1 VVLSQVK
8 AQIDPVKYPTF
19 TNIEDALKSKKAVY
33 SMSFREK
40 GLFNLPPQIV
50 KLDSLFFL
58 NMMGNKLEKMDQELF
73 ALKEL
78 KI

>member
-19 TNIEDALKSKKAVY
+19 TNIEDAFKSKKAVY

-40 GLFNLPPQIV
+40 DYLIFHLR
-50 KLDSLFFL
+50 S
-58 NMMGNKLEKMDQELF
+58 
-73 ALKEL
+73 
-78 KI
+78 

>member
-1 VVLSQVK
+1 MKKLFLCISLVVLSQVK

-40 GLFNLPPQIV
+40 DYLIFHLR
-50 KLDSLFFL
+50 S
-58 NMMGNKLEKMDQELF
+58 
-73 ALKEL
+73 
-78 KI
+78 